1 MANSSDFK
9 LLDRK
14 AVNVLINLREKNAF
28 FRALS
33 SWMGFKSTMVNFE
46 VKNRTAGESK
56 WSTISLIKYAIRNIT
71 SFSTFPMQI
80 VTFLGII
87 MMVISVVLGVVSIW
101 QKITGVALG
110 GFTTIIILQ
119 LFSSSII
126 MLSVGIIGYY
136 ISRIFE
142 EVKNRPLYIISKKA
156 GRESKN
162 EKDN

>member
-1 MANSSDFK
+1 
-9 LLDRK
+9 
-14 AVNVLINLREKNAF
+14 
-28 FRALS
+28 
-33 SWMGFKSTMVNFE
+33 
-46 VKNRTAGESK
+46 
-56 WSTISLIKYAIRNIT
+56 
-71 SFSTFPMQI
+71 
-80 VTFLGII
+80 
-87 MMVISVVLGVVSIW
+87 MVISVVLGVVSIW